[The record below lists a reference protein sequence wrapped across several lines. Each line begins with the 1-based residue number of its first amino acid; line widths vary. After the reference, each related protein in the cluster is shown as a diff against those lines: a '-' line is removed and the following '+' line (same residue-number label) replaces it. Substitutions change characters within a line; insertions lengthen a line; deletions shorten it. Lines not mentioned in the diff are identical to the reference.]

1 MSLRSLQ
8 AGDEPLRHRVVLE
21 DGAAVQ
27 VHELGSGPPLVLIPG
42 WACSIE
48 VFEQNIPTF
57 ARERRVI
64 AYDPRSQG
72 LSDQTDTGNDYVQ
85 RGRDLQRILDSTDA
99 QDVALLGWSLGIYDA
114 LSYIHQ
120 FGLDRVSCLV
130 LADESP
136 KIVKSQESDWGEGTA
151 DEIEA
156 LLSIVSGS
164 DYLAFF
170 RGYMAEGFQGAAPE
184 ALLDRLA
191 ENAAKLP
198 ALRAA
203 ALLEDATRHDFTGVC
218 EQAAKRVPVLH
229 ILREEW
235 AALRSGGLR
244 GTSRVRAWKC
254 SADTSCCSS
263 IQKPSIDWCCR
274 FWETPSA
281 RENRCRMGNA
291 YVFFAI
297 FLDSG

>member
-1 MSLRSLQ
+1 MSLRSFQ
-8 AGDEPLRHRVVLE
+8 ASDEPLRHRVVLE

-99 QDVALLGWSLGIYDA
+99 QDVALLGWSLGVYDA

-120 FGLDRVSCLV
+120 FGLDRVSRLV

-164 DYLAFF
+164 DYLSFF

-235 AALRSGGLR
+235 AG
-244 GTSRVRAWKC
+244 
-254 SADTSCCSS
+254 SAKRW
-263 IQKPSIDWCCR
+263 IARHQ
-274 FWETPSA
+274 PSA
-281 RENRCRMGNA
+281 RVEVLGGHLMLLEYPEAFNRL
-291 YVFFAI
+291 VLS
-297 FLDSG
+297 FLGDAECARK